1 MLLLIFSTFCVIMQ
15 LKKGGATMNQRIKE
29 IRNALGLT
37 QQAFADK
44 IKVKR
49 NTVATYEMGRSV
61 PSDSAIALICN
72 EFSVNE
78 EWLRTGNGEM
88 FIEKS
93 KDEQI
98 SELLGKIQKSGEDN
112 FKHRLVSALAQL
124 DESEWDVL
132 EKLIDSISNK

>member
-1 MLLLIFSTFCVIMQ
+1 
-15 LKKGGATMNQRIKE
+15 MNQRIKE

-88 FIEKS
+88 FLETKKDDLISKMLGDVIKS
-93 KDEQI
+93 DET
-98 SELLGKIQKSGEDN
+98 N
-112 FKHRLVSALAQL
+112 FKRRLISALSKL
-124 DESEWDVL
+124 DDAGWDSL
-132 EKLIDSISNK
+132 EKLIDDISDGKEH

>member
-1 MLLLIFSTFCVIMQ
+1 
-15 LKKGGATMNQRIKE
+15 MNSRIKLV
-29 IRNALGLT
+29 RNNLGLT
-37 QQAFADK
+37 QQEFADK

-72 EFSVNE
+72 EFNVNE
-78 EWLRTGNGEM
+78 EWLRNGTGEM

-98 SELLGKIQKSGEDN
+98 AEMLSGIQKDGEDS
-112 FKHRLVSALAQL
+112 FKHRLVSALSKL
-124 DESEWDVL
+124 DEQDWIAL
-132 EKLIDSISNK
+132 EKLIDLISNK